1 MAYRIADGAASTL
14 AAGDAQDAARLE
26 VDDDSMDELL
36 RQLFAALLDAWPH
49 GVESA
54 VDLALVGR
62 YYERFA
68 DHAVAIAASVV
79 FIVSSRPDPSG
90 LL

>member
-1 MAYRIADGAASTL
+1 L
-14 AAGDAQDAARLE
+14 
-26 VDDDSMDELL
+26 
-36 RQLFAALLDAWPH
+36 LLDAWSH

-54 VDLALVGR
+54 VDLALAGR

-79 FIVSSRPDPSG
+79 FIVNSRPEPTG
-90 LL
+90 PP